1 MQNDERISQTMKAVV
16 FYSNTGQSAKIATF
30 LAEKLNFPEFDIFSC
45 EETIFTDLAIVF
57 PVLCQ
62 NVPDP
67 IKKFLSNVTA
77 ERLSIIATYG
87 RIDHGNVINEAKKFS
102 RGKLVAA
109 AYIPTKHT
117 YLDEPCFNDFD
128 ALLPL
133 VEKIKLPST
142 EINVPKSKKNF
153 FADIFPAERSRLGVK
168 IIRTDACSKC
178 GVCTI
183 NCPNHAILNG
193 VTNKKC
199 IRCLKCVQVCPFHA
213 LQFKLSAPL
222 KIYLRKKTNSDVEI
236 FV

>member
-1 MQNDERISQTMKAVV
+1 MKAVV

-30 LAEKLNFPEFDIFSC
+30 LAEKLNFPQIDIFSC
-45 EETIFTDLAIVF
+45 AETIFSDLVIIF

-67 IKKFLSNVTA
+67 IKKFLSNVA
-77 ERLSIIATYG
+77 VERLSIVATYG
-87 RIDHGNVINEAKKFS
+87 RIDHGNVINEAKRINS
-102 RGKLVAA
+102 GKLVAA

-117 YLDEPCFNDFD
+117 YLDGPCFNDFD

-168 IIRTDACSKC
+168 IIRTDACTNC
-178 GVCTI
+178 GACANRCT
-183 NCPNHAILNG
+183 NRAIVNG
-193 VTNKKC
+193 ITNKKC

-222 KIYLRKKTNSDVEI
+222 KLYLRKKTNSDVEI